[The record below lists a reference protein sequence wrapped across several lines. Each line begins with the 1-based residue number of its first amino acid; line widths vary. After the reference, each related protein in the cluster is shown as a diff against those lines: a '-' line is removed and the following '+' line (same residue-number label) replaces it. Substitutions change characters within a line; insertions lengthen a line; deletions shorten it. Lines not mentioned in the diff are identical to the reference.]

1 MRPYRAFRGYG
12 IVLSMMIATPDLDTL
27 NEQQL
32 RALARTLLA
41 TVSEKEALLSHK
53 DHDIRFKEAT
63 IAKLTHE
70 IAVLRR
76 YQFGKKSEQIS
87 GEQGSLL
94 EEAVAADIAA
104 IERELE
110 QLTSTPKIADPRA
123 QPKRAALPPQL
134 PRIEIHH
141 EPENTACACGC
152 QLTRVGQDPPVSD

>member
-1 MRPYRAFRGYG
+1 MCQCRRLRAYG
-12 IVLSMMIATPDLDTL
+12 IVLTMMMATPDLDTL

-41 TVSEKEALLSHK
+41 TVSEKEALLIHK

-76 YQFGKKSEQIS
+76 YQFGKKSEQTS

-104 IERELE
+104 IEAELK
-110 QLTSTPKIADPRA
+110 QLTSAPTITEPRA

-141 EPENTACACGC
+141 EPESTTCACGC
-152 QLTRVGQDPPVSD
+152 QLTRIGQDV